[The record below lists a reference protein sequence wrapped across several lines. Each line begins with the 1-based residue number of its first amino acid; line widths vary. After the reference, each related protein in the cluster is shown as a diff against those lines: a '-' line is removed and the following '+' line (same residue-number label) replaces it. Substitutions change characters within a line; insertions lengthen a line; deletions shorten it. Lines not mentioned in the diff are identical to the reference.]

1 MANSENQ
8 EAANPPPLDRVVH
21 EPARLKILAFLSVVK
36 SADFVFLLSR
46 TGLTY
51 GNLSSHMSKLEEAGY
66 IEVEK
71 EIKNK
76 RPHTM
81 LSITDNGRAA
91 FENYRQDMLQLLG
104 DGQGK

>member
-1 MANSENQ
+1 
-8 EAANPPPLDRVVH
+8 
-21 EPARLKILAFLSVVK
+21 VVK

-81 LSITDNGRAA
+81 LLFTEQGCTA
-91 FENYRQDMLQLLG
+91 FENYRQDTLQLLG
-104 DGQGK
+104 DGQGA

>member
-1 MANSENQ
+1 
-8 EAANPPPLDRVVH
+8 
-21 EPARLKILAFLSVVK
+21 VVK
-36 SADFVFLLSR
+36 SADFVFLISR

-51 GNLSSHMSKLEEAGY
+51 GNLSSHMSKLEETGY
-66 IEVEK
+66 IEVDK

-81 LSITDNGRAA
+81 LSLTEQGRTT

-104 DGQGK
+104 DGQGA

>member
-1 MANSENQ
+1 MT
-8 EAANPPPLDRVVH
+8 

-36 SADFVFLLSR
+36 SADFVFLFIR

-51 GNLSSHMSKLEEAGY
+51 GDLFSHMSKLEEAGC

-76 RPHTM
+76 RPYTM
-81 LSITDNGRAA
+81 LSLTKQGRTA

-104 DGQGK
+104 DGQGA